1 MTRPRRRRARLLNRG
16 ALVLNSDSGGP
27 KLLQVLVGV
36 VSTEQKL
43 AVWHDR
49 AHVGLC
55 AAGIASI
62 HGCQRLLINHRCVHI
77 IIKAFRGENIPTLDR
92 EFTRGELRDRLSCV
106 TEIDGCHHIFAM
118 MGHSV
123 LLRAARRVTL
133 VGLPLI
139 AMAPKRTRCAIG
151 SFGR

>member
-1 MTRPRRRRARLLNRG
+1 M
-16 ALVLNSDSGGP
+16 
-27 KLLQVLVGV
+27 
-36 VSTEQKL
+36 STEQKL

-77 IIKAFRGENIPTLDR
+77 IIKAFRSENIPTLDR

-106 TEIDGCHHIFAM
+106 TRTDGGQYIFALR
-118 MGHSV
+118 GYGV
-123 LLRAARRVTL
+123 LSRAARRVIL

-151 SFGR
+151 GFGR